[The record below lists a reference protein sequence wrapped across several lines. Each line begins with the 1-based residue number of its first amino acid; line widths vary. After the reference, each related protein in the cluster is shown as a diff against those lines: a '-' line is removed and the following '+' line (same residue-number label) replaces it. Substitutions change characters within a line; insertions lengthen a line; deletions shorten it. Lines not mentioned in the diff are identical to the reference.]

1 MNVED
6 NTRGLTRVLALEK
19 SLTGIEDF
27 CLKSARL
34 QKPLES
40 FQDTWIVVNDRNY
53 KLPVLHPN
61 TPYEKEFNSSLM
73 LIT

>member
-6 NTRGLTRVLALEK
+6 NTRGLTRGLAFEK

-40 FQDTWIVVNDRNY
+40 LQDAGIVVNDRNY
-53 KLPVLHPN
+53 KLSVLHPR
-61 TPYEKEFNSSLM
+61 TPYVR
-73 LIT
+73 